1 MFWFYSTFCDR
12 RNSESIRWKLCVNI
26 YEVRYYTW
34 CCYKQKLTKYWPG
47 LGKKCGWTSGGQ
59 DVIRAYLSNP
69 CLLWCIMCSHVGKCN
84 RKSVVKLVFLFS
96 ACLFSCL
103 PVIQSLSVSDLY
115 PFGRFTSD
123 NKTARD
129 DDGGSHKILLKN
141 PFKFFGRNKSSL
153 FVSICL
159 CLGAFGV

>member
-1 MFWFYSTFCDR
+1 M
-12 RNSESIRWKLCVNI
+12 
-26 YEVRYYTW
+26 
-34 CCYKQKLTKYWPG
+34 
-47 LGKKCGWTSGGQ
+47 
-59 DVIRAYLSNP
+59 IRAYFSTP

-84 RKSVVKLVFLFS
+84 RKSVVKLVFLFY

-115 PFGRFTSD
+115 LFGRSSSD
-123 NKTARD
+123 NKTDPA

-153 FVSICL
+153 FVSIC
-159 CLGAFGV
+159 